1 MNDSL
6 FRAAGCGGP
15 SQNVTAATC
24 PEAANEVK
32 KNQSLVFR
40 KQIHMSPWLRM
51 HSNRIE
57 QKVGKNLKLASG
69 HERLSAGC
77 NVSHLEIGEA
87 LKRE

>member
-1 MNDSL
+1 
-6 FRAAGCGGP
+6 
-15 SQNVTAATC
+15 
-24 PEAANEVK
+24 
-32 KNQSLVFR
+32 
-40 KQIHMSPWLRM
+40 M

-87 LKRE
+87 LKREWNKEEMFKATLERGHPPVDCFI